1 MSQLDY
7 RGLAVLDAVAASGSF
22 EKAALLLG
30 MTQSAVSQRIK
41 ALEDAAG
48 RLLVVRGTPSA
59 PTGLGQR
66 LVVHYRQ
73 VKLMEA
79 ALDIDLGHAVSLPQL
94 SLAVD
99 ADSLAGWFGQALPA
113 LLAPPRCQLDV
124 QLADSAHALRLV
136 REGAVYGCVAGADDG
151 MDAAAGTSASMLG
164 LMRYRCVA
172 TPAFAGHWFG
182 DGFSAEAVALAPA
195 VVSERK
201 LLARYL
207 AQQWGVSAP
216 FPHHTLPVSPALD
229 GCIGAGV
236 AYGLIPAAQAARAL
250 EAGSLVDLTP
260 GKTHDLALAWHAW
273 NIDTPFTR
281 ALSEHI
287 IATAKRCLPQQ

>member
-7 RGLAVLDAVAASGSF
+7 RSLAVLDAVAASGSF
-22 EKAALLLG
+22 EKAALQLG

-48 RLLVVRGTPSA
+48 RLLVVRGAPSA

-66 LVVHYRQ
+66 LVLHYRH

-79 ALDIDLGHAVSLPQL
+79 ALDIDLGHEVSLPQL

-99 ADSLAGWFGQALPA
+99 PDSLASWFGQALPA

-136 REGAVYGCVAGADDG
+136 REGAAFGCVAGNDEGD
-151 MDAAAGTSASMLG
+151 DAAPGTTASALG
-164 LMRYRCVA
+164 LMRYVCVA
-172 TPAFAGHWFG
+172 TPVFAGHWFG
-182 DGFSAEAVALAPA
+182 DGFSRDAVALAPA

-207 AQQWGVSAP
+207 AQEWQTVAP
-216 FPHHTLPVSPALD
+216 FPHHTLPVSAALD
-229 GCIGAGV
+229 GCITSGV
-236 AYGLIPAAQAARAL
+236 AYGLMPALQAAAAL
-250 EAGSLVDLTP
+250 ETGSLLDLTP
-260 GKTHDLALAWHAW
+260 GKAFDMPLCWHAW

-287 IATAKRCLPQQ
+287 IATARRCLPQP

>member
-22 EKAALLLG
+22 DKAALQLG

-66 LVVHYRQ
+66 LVAHYRQ
-73 VKLMEA
+73 VRLMEA
-79 ALDIDLGHAVSLPQL
+79 ALDIDLGHDVSLPQL

-99 ADSLAGWFGQALPA
+99 ADSLATWFGQALPA

-124 QLADSAHALRLV
+124 KLADGGHALQLV
-136 REGAVYGCVAGADDG
+136 REGAAFGAVAEDGAG
-151 MDAAAGTSASMLG
+151 DAAAGTTASKLG
-164 LMRYRCVA
+164 LMRYVCVA
-172 TPAFAGHWFG
+172 TPVFAGHWFG
-182 DGFSAEAVALAPA
+182 DGFSADAVALAPA

-207 AQQWGVSAP
+207 AQQWDITAA

-229 GCIGAGV
+229 GCISSGV
-236 AYGLIPAAQAARAL
+236 AYGLMPALQVAGAL
-250 EAGSLVDLTP
+250 AAGSLVDLTP
-260 GKTHDLALAWHAW
+260 GKSYDVALSWHAW

-287 IATAKRCLPQQ
+287 IATARTSLPQQ